1 MIFLTILGCSTAV
14 TVPYFEWLQNRAGE
28 YWSLSVGHQKLQA
41 RMLVSDKNVLDSA
54 STHKVNLRT
63 AAYIR
68 ALKSLNEAVLARGT
82 KELFARG

>member
-1 MIFLTILGCSTAV
+1 
-14 TVPYFEWLQNRAGE
+14 
-28 YWSLSVGHQKLQA
+28 
-41 RMLVSDKNVLDSA
+41 MLVSDKNVLDSA

-82 KELFARG
+82 KELFARV